1 MIENKKK
8 RVRTAFCEGVCL
20 IFFLIL
26 LTFVL
31 PPKVRPDIYTLRNML
46 AEDGH
51 VIHAGG
57 FLRTQE
63 GKTVTYTN
71 SLESL
76 YNLYTN
82 GNRFCEIDLQETSD
96 GIIIC
101 GHGDERELV
110 YGTGLL
116 PNTSGKDFMKTKIYG
131 EFTSISLHD
140 LAEFMRMHPELYV
153 ITDAKT
159 DNVKMCSRI
168 ANDYPDLQNRFIV
181 QIQLPEE
188 YEPIAALGFRY
199 IMYPIFKTPDNKR
212 DVWSL
217 AAFARHHDLV
227 AMIISNGYY
236 TPDLKLS
243 LAAAII
249 GTPVILHTLNDEW
262 EINYYLEHH
271 LALAVYTD
279 QTFFN

>member
-1 MIENKKK
+1 MIENKIK
-8 RVRTAFCEGVCL
+8 RVIIAFCEGVCL
-20 IFFLIL
+20 ILFLIL

-31 PPKVRPDIYTLRNML
+31 PQKVRPDIFTLRNML

-101 GHGDERELV
+101 GHGDERELA
-110 YGTGLL
+110 YGTGLP
-116 PNTSGKDFMKTKIYG
+116 PNTLGKDFMKTKIYG

-140 LAEFMRMHPELYV
+140 LAVFMRMHPELYV

-243 LAAAII
+243 LAAGII

-279 QTFFN
+279 QTSFH